1 MYKFGVYDYFYFIKV
16 IEKGSGGDGGGGGGY
31 LLIFFSLNYIEIIYF
46 F

>member
-31 LLIFFSLNYIEIIYF
+31 LLIFFSLNYI
-46 F
+46 